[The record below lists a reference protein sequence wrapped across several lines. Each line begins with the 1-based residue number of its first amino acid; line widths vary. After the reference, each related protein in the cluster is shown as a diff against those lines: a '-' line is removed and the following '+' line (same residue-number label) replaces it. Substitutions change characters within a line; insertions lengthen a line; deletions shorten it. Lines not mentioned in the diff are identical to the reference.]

1 MKLVITKDDA
11 KVDLDF
17 SEDLVKS
24 DDDTY
29 MAFLE
34 DAIMLLQSALLDK
47 QYSVE

>member
-1 MKLVITKDDA
+1 MKLVITKDGVN
-11 KVDLDF
+11 VDLDF

-29 MAFLE
+29 TAFLE

-47 QYSVE
+47 QSSLE

>member
-1 MKLVITKDDA
+1 MKLVITKDG
-11 KVDLDF
+11 VNVELDF

-34 DAIMLLQSALLDK
+34 DAIMMLQSALLDK
-47 QYSVE
+47 QSSFE

>member
-1 MKLVITKDDA
+1 MKLVITKDGVN
-11 KVDLDF
+11 VDLDF

-29 MAFLE
+29 VAFLE